1 MSSIICPICKT
12 KYTVARPVPGM
23 NRMKCPRCQ
32 GTIPVQ
38 AESVPPVQ
46 QLAPSEPPH
55 SHTQPDAKRDEGT
68 IVSGSVP
75 WQGLNLPPGQRI
87 SLVVLE
93 GPDKGKQFTLSKAW
107 TTVGRR
113 DGEILLKDPEV
124 SGTHAVIKVLGGTC
138 RVQDLNSTNGT
149 FVNGRRVEEVPLSHL
164 DELRV
169 GQTRLG
175 VSIAHEITESVGADR
190 RPAPQPTKR
199 QLLLVSPHSALRG
212 RFLPAL
218 RSGDWNV
225 LAVASPHEIQEG
237 LKRENFTVVACLL
250 DLALP
255 PSERRAFVAALQD
268 APSPPPLLG
277 VAGPWGMRDLLAKLE
292 GLEVVGLVD
301 QRWPPDKI
309 VGTVNRSLR
318 PPRPGEITRT
328 PFGEKVTYT
337 CDNRETVGEMTGV
350 APWGVLI
357 ETEEPLQPETETSLL
372 FILPEIP
379 RGFRVKG
386 RVVERKWE
394 EGSPT
399 KGEMEVWFLN
409 LGPQE
414 RAQILAFQL
423 MAERHGVPREMK
435 TK

>member
-1 MSSIICPICKT
+1 MMNIICPACNT
-12 KYTVARPVPGM
+12 RYTVARPIPGIT
-23 NRMKCPRCQ
+23 RVKCPRCQ
-32 GTIPVQ
+32 GAVPLQ
-38 AESVPPVQ
+38 AESTSPAQ
-46 QLAPSEPPH
+46 QRAPSEPRH
-55 SHTQPDAKRDEGT
+55 SRTQPDAKRDEGT

-75 WQGLNLPPGQRI
+75 WQGPDLPPGQHI

-93 GPDKGKQFTLSKAW
+93 GPDKGKQVTLSKAW

-149 FVNGRRVEEVPLSHL
+149 FVNGRRVEEAPLTHL

-175 VSIAHEITESVGADR
+175 VSIAHEIADQAAPEPPP
-190 RPAPQPTKR
+190 RPKR
-199 QLLLVSPHSALRG
+199 QLFLVSPHSALRD
-212 RFLPAL
+212 RLLRAL

-225 LAVASPHEIQEG
+225 VVVASPHEIQEG
-237 LKRENFTVVACLL
+237 LKREDLAVVACLL

-255 PSERRAFVAALQD
+255 GSERHAFVAALQD

-277 VAGPWGMRDLLAKLE
+277 LAGPWGMRDLLAKLQ

-318 PPRPGEITRT
+318 PPRPREITRT
-328 PFGEKVTYT
+328 SVEESVTYT
-337 CDNRETVGEMTGV
+337 RSGLEAVGKIAGI
-350 APWGVLI
+350 APWGMLI
-357 ETEEPLQPETETSLL
+357 ETEEPLLQPETETSLL

-379 RGFRVKG
+379 RGFRIKG
-386 RVVERKWE
+386 RVVETEWE
-394 EGSPT
+394 EGSAT

-423 MAERHGVPREMK
+423 MAERQGVRREMK
-435 TK
+435 MK